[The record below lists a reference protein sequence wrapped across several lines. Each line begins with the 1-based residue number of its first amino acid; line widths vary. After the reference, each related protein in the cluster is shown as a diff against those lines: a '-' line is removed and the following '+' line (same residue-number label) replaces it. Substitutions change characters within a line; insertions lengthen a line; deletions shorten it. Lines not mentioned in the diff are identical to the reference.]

1 MSKSFHFKIDHPD
14 RASLIVNAILKNEN
28 EGKNGHFSWMGLE
41 GTFSLH
47 DHYLDL
53 NITEKPE
60 VVSWSVI
67 ESNLQ
72 KFLKNIHIM

>member
-1 MSKSFHFKIDHPD
+1 MPKSFHFKIDHPD
-14 RASLIVNAILKNEN
+14 RAGLVVNALVRDNTN
-28 EGKNGHFSWMGLE
+28 GKSGHFSWMGLE
-41 GTFSLH
+41 GTYDLH

-53 NITEKPE
+53 NITEKPA
-60 VVSWSVI
+60 VVSWLII